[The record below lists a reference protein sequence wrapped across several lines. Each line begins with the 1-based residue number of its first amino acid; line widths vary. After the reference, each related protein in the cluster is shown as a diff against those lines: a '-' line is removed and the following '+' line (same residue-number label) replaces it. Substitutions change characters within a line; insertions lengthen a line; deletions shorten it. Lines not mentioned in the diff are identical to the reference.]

1 MAVSPASPYNFVRI
15 AEHVWEPDGKA
26 SPASHDVPF
35 EDGVCGALE
44 VELRCHAPLMVGGQ
58 RENNAVGFFRTPGG
72 QRAVPGSSLRGMLRN
87 VLEIAAFGRMGMVD
101 DRRIGIRDL
110 SDAGKE
116 LYRNHMLAKSKLCA
130 RDGRPVMR
138 SKSRAGWLTF
148 EPTGYNGHPAWM
160 VRPCELIRVEQ
171 NDLFPLLEGRQL
183 AKERYQKLGERH
195 EGPAR
200 RDLVDDRMAVSAV
213 VPRMPHVICRS
224 QEPHL
229 EMRLARSVYE
239 RGEAPEPAA
248 DDLQCLD
255 GWLVF
260 TGHTGAR
267 NRHRECIFGPPK
279 ETALPVPP
287 EVWRGFLAI
296 HGGETPG
303 TAWSEWSLK
312 LKVGEIGRP
321 DARIH
326 GQPAEPGIP
335 VFWLSEDD
343 VSNKGDKSRIAT
355 LGLALMFKMA
365 FPLSVHDTIRKTAAD
380 HLQQGGPD
388 VPELLFGSAAQEDGG
403 MRGRVTCGLAIE
415 ETETRGPRGVK
426 LILNSPKPSYYPF
439 YVRQD
444 MGPDGLLPE
453 GAGWRG
459 YAPPAQKVDSAGQP
473 VLQPTNDAGP
483 EIRGWKRYPARSD
496 AWRAPPEP
504 ASEQNRVATTLCDP
518 AAAGAAFRFQIR
530 LHNLRPFELGALAW
544 ALGFGEEPATEHEG
558 RKLRHGLGMAKPY
571 GFGLVTLRVTG
582 GRLIHNRLAED
593 GQEVVEE
600 EEAALDR
607 LRSAMN
613 AFVERITAWT
623 EHDAELGPWKNTP
636 QYCQLLAMALPRPT
650 AKQPELGYMTLTT
663 KPRVNHF
670 ADLKAGR
677 RTLPDPDRREL
688 KRLLDALLPPAES

>member
-1 MAVSPASPYNFVRI
+1 MVVSPASPYNFVRL
-15 AEHVWEPDGKA
+15 AEHVWEPDGEV
-26 SPASHDVPF
+26 SPVSHDVPF
-35 EDGVCGALE
+35 EDGVCGTLE

-58 RENNAVGFFRTPGG
+58 RENNAVSFFRTPGG

-110 SDAGKE
+110 SGAGKE
-116 LYRNHMLAKSKLCA
+116 LYRDQMLAGSKLRA
-130 RDGRPVMR
+130 RDSGLVMR

-148 EPTGYNGHPAWM
+148 EPTGDNGPRAWV

-171 NDLFPLLEGRQL
+171 NDLFPLLDERQL
-183 AKERYQKLGERH
+183 SDGKYQELGKRH

-200 RDLVDDRMAVSAV
+200 RDLVDGRMAVSAV
-213 VPRMPHVICRS
+213 VPRKPHVVYRS
-224 QEPHL
+224 REPHL
-229 EMRLARSVYE
+229 EMRLARSVHE
-239 RGEAPEPAA
+239 RGRAPRRDA

-255 GWLVF
+255 GWLVL
-260 TGHTGAR
+260 TGHTGVQKPGVR
-267 NRHRECIFGPPK
+267 RHRECIFGPPAD
-279 ETALPVPP
+279 TAIPVPP

-303 TAWSEWSLK
+303 TAWSEWSDKLK
-312 LKVGEIGRP
+312 LGKIGRP

-335 VFWLSEDD
+335 VFWLSEHD
-343 VSNKGDKSRIAT
+343 VSGAGDELRIAT

-365 FPLSVHDTIRKTAAD
+365 FPLSVHDTIRKTAAA
-380 HLQQGGPD
+380 HLEPGGPD
-388 VPELLFGSAAQEDGG
+388 LPELLFGSAAQEDGG

-415 ETETRGPRGVK
+415 ETETRGPRDVK

-444 MGPDGLLPE
+444 MEPNGQVRGD
-453 GAGWRG
+453 WRG
-459 YAPPAQKVDSAGQP
+459 YASPAHGA
-473 VLQPTNDAGP
+473 AGP

-496 AWRAPPEP
+496 AWQPPPEP
-504 ASEQNRVATTLCDP
+504 MPEQNRVATTLCDP
-518 AAAGAAFRFQIR
+518 ASEGAVFRSQFR
-530 LHNLRPFELGALAW
+530 LHNLRSFELGALAW
-544 ALGFGEEPATEHEG
+544 ALGFGENPAAEHG
-558 RKLRHGLGMAKPY
+558 SRAFRHGLGMAKPY

-600 EEAALDR
+600 EVAALDR
-607 LRSAMN
+607 LRSAMD

-623 EHDAELGPWKNTP
+623 EQDAKLGPWKNTP
-636 QYCQLLAMALPRPT
+636 QYCQLLAMALPRP
-650 AKQPELGYMTLTT
+650 AAQAPALRYMTLTT
-663 KPRVNHF
+663 KPPANEFV
-670 ADLKAGR
+670 DLKGGR
-677 RTLPDPDRREL
+677 RTLPDPG
-688 KRLLDALLPPAES
+688 